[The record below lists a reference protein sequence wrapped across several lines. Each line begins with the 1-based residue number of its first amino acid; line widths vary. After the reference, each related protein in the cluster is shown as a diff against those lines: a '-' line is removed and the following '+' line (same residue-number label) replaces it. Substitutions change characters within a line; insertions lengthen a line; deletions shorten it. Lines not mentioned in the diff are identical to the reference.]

1 MSSVVAQD
9 VATDALSNE
18 VAPEQEVDD
27 ARHPQ
32 TSKSHQQRTRQDEP
46 AWNDATLV
54 MHDRSHHVN
63 VRYNAWQIW
72 AESVRLRCMID
83 TLDDDS
89 VYKI

>member
-32 TSKSHQQRTRQDEP
+32 TSKPHQQCTRQDEP
-46 AWNDATLV
+46 AWNDVTLV
-54 MHDRSHHVN
+54 MHDRSHHVD

-72 AESVRLRCMID
+72 AESVRLRRMISS
-83 TLDDDS
+83 LDDDS
-89 VYKI
+89 LYKI

>member
-32 TSKSHQQRTRQDEP
+32 TSKPHQQRTRQDEP

-72 AESVRLRCMID
+72 AESVRLRRMID